1 MLVVN
6 QLVDN
11 IQEVLIPLVKTYRL
25 NRDYQMSRKKSD
37 LLPTIARIKYE
48 KQLPAYEVLSD
59 SKDNFCRLIRN
70 YLKLGHIL

>member
-25 NRDYQMSRKKSD
+25 NRDYELSRKKSD
-37 LLPTIARIKYE
+37 ILPTIARINYE
-48 KQLPAYEVLSD
+48 KQLPAYEV
-59 SKDNFCRLIRN
+59 FP
-70 YLKLGHIL
+70 YL